1 MQVQADSLLDTQ
13 PSDRRLRLPLGS
25 GVRSSS
31 NCSIRSVEIRFY
43 AALPPTGASGAEP
56 SLKRDGEHH
65 SKGHRYPWTLRNST
79 QLILS
84 LTVWYPTLTLF
95 SFRGR
100 LLVGRLWAHVWCAY
114 VSMGT
119 AAVRSSDKAL
129 RRGSALIWPIRLG
142 KNKGNPLPNF
152 WQILGQHENF
162 MLPIPS
168 AQCSTAHDPRKIEST
183 DYHTQQGPAVW
194 GFSTVGRRECGSRA
208 GPDGQLRVA
217 GVPHACRDASA

>member
-43 AALPPTGASGAEP
+43 AALSSTRASDAEP
-56 SLKRDGEHH
+56 SIKRDGEHH

-84 LTVWYPTLTLF
+84 LTVWDPNPDPF

-119 AAVRSSDKAL
+119 AAVRRSEKAL
-129 RRGSALIWPIRLG
+129 RRGSAFIWPIRPG
-142 KNKGNPLPNF
+142 KNKGNPLPIF
-152 WQILGQHENF
+152 WQILGHHEKRSCYPYQARIVLRL
-162 MLPIPS
+162 MTP
-168 AQCSTAHDPRKIEST
+168 
-183 DYHTQQGPAVW
+183 
-194 GFSTVGRRECGSRA
+194 GR
-208 GPDGQLRVA
+208 
-217 GVPHACRDASA
+217 